1 MRKTTPLMLWLTV
14 FLLAVTPA
22 HAQDKPKASAD
33 LTLSIG
39 GPTETMI
46 VPVTSGDTKVVSVGD
61 LIEIGLSAKNP
72 YKGKLTWT
80 VTAKP
85 PKMGQNEK
93 NRSCYFGTGKINT
106 KFHVSAWGV
115 KASVDDDGKPI
126 NGVSEAYIVAE
137 CWVEVT
143 GGGDNPPGPN
153 PPIPNPPVP
162 TPSSDLEKK
171 ILAAWAADKS
181 TGSLDTV
188 SKVASTFDEMST
200 LMGDSSFTASPANIL
215 KTYTDKVK
223 AKGVAGSTIPQ
234 IKSIIGDV
242 MEAVIPAASWGD
254 QNALG
259 FDNKGRVTAAFNN
272 LSKALKLVK

>member
-1 MRKTTPLMLWLTV
+1 MRKTTPLMLWLAV
-14 FLLAVTPA
+14 FLLAVTPTY
-22 HAQDKPKASAD
+22 AQDKPKASAE
-33 LTLSIG
+33 LTMSIG

-85 PKMGQNEK
+85 PKLGQNEK
-93 NRSCYFGTGKINT
+93 NRSCYFGTGKVNT
-106 KFHVSAWGV
+106 KFHVCAWGV
-115 KASVDDDGKPI
+115 KQSTDDDGKPLP
-126 NGVSEAYIVAE
+126 NVNEAYIVAE

-153 PPIPNPPVP
+153 PPGPNPP
-162 TPSSDLEKK
+162 TPLSDLEKK
-171 ILAAWAADKS
+171 ILAAWAVDKS

-188 SKVASTFDEMST
+188 SKVAATFDELTALMS
-200 LMGDSSFTASPANIL
+200 DANFTASPANIL
-215 KTYTDKVK
+215 KEYTSRVK

-234 IKSIIGDV
+234 IKNIIGDV
-242 MEAVIPAASWGD
+242 MEAVIPAASWND